1 LRKTVSEVI
10 AARGNV
16 IVLLSAN
23 EILYSRLR
31 GLLVALRARAQRTEV
46 TLEEIMDSDGTLEDA
61 LALPTRCDVLTTLKK
76 LPEICLTRSKT
87 TGTVIAIRR
96 GEIGFYP
103 IQTRLTPEEFN
114 QRRGISPDQVE
125 AMENGSLLGW
135 EVPAADPDIVKR
147 LRERREAAEA
157 SP

>member
-1 LRKTVSEVI
+1 MRKTVSEVI

>member
-1 LRKTVSEVI
+1 MRKTVSEVI

-76 LPEICLTRSKT
+76 LPEMCLTRSKT

>member
-1 LRKTVSEVI
+1 MKVI

-16 IVLLSAN
+16 IVMLSTN

-46 TLEEIMDSDGTLEDA
+46 TLEEIMKDSGDTSEET

-76 LPEICLTRSKT
+76 LPEMCLTRSKT

-114 QRRGISPDQVE
+114 QRRGINSDQVE
-125 AMENGSLLGW
+125 AMENGSLYGW

-147 LRERREAAEA
+147 LRERREAGEA
-157 SP
+157 SPCDG